1 MTRLIFAVFFGLLT
15 IQPALAHK
23 LKVFATVEGDAVTGY
38 AFFIG
43 GGRAQGAKWIAAE
56 GDDKA
61 LAEGRTDAEGRFSLV
76 PPQPVTAEIRITV
89 DTEEGHIA
97 SAVLPVTRFG
107 GVAADMPDAAT
118 KTAAA
123 PADNAASTPSA
134 EETARLVEAAVQ
146 RQVEPLLER
155 IEEMDSRLRYTDML
169 SGLFL
174 IAGLAG
180 MAMWALGR
188 KDRGK

>member
-1 MTRLIFAVFFGLLT
+1 MRLVLAIVLSLLSV
-15 IQPALAHK
+15 QPALAHK
-23 LKVFATVEGDAVTGY
+23 LKVFATVEGEAVTGY

-43 GGRAQGAKWIAAE
+43 GGRAQGAKWSAVE
-56 GDDKA
+56 GEDTA
-61 LAEGRTDAEGRFSLV
+61 LVEGRTDAEGRFSLV
-76 PPQPVTAEIRITV
+76 PPQPVTADIRITV

-97 SAVLPVTRFG
+97 SATLPVTRFG
-107 GVAADMPDAAT
+107 GAAAETPDAAT
-118 KTAAA
+118 ETPATPAGEAA
-123 PADNAASTPSA
+123 PAPTSD
-134 EETARLVEAAVQ
+134 ETARLVEQAVQ

-155 IEEMDSRLRYTDML
+155 IEEMDARLRYTDML

-180 MAMWALGR
+180 MALWALGR

>member
-1 MTRLIFAVFFGLLT
+1 MTRLLLAIVLGLLS

-23 LKVFATVEGDAVTGY
+23 LKVFATVEGEAVTGY

-43 GGRAQGAKWIAAE
+43 GGRAQGAKWRAVE
-56 GDDKA
+56 GDDMP
-61 LAEGRTDAEGRFSLV
+61 LGEGRTDAEGRFSLV
-76 PPQPVTAEIRITV
+76 PPGPVAADIRITV

-97 SAVLPVTRFG
+97 SATLPVARFG
-107 GVAADMPDAAT
+107 GTVAETPDT
-118 KTAAA
+118 TMTTAAA
-123 PADNAASTPSA
+123 PAGDTAPAPTS

-155 IEEMDSRLRYTDML
+155 IEAMDSRLRYTDML

-180 MAMWALGR
+180 MALWALGR

>member
-1 MTRLIFAVFFGLLT
+1 MTRLLLAIVLGLLS

-23 LKVFATVEGDAVTGY
+23 LKVFATVEGEAVTGY

-43 GGRAQGAKWIAAE
+43 GGRAQGAKWRAVE
-56 GDDKA
+56 GDDMP
-61 LAEGRTDAEGRFSLV
+61 LGEGRTDAEGRFSLV

-97 SAVLPVTRFG
+97 SATLPVTRFG
-107 GVAADMPDAAT
+107 GTVAETPDAAIT
-118 KTAAA
+118 TAAA
-123 PADNAASTPSA
+123 AAEDTAPAPTS

-155 IEEMDSRLRYTDML
+155 IEAMDSRLRYTDML

-180 MAMWALGR
+180 MALWALGR